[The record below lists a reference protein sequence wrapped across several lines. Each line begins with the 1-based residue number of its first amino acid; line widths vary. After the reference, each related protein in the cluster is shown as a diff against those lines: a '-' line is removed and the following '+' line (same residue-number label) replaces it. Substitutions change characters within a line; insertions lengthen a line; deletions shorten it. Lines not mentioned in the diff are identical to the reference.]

1 MSEENKQQNTEA
13 MQYDTVLPAVLVG
26 YIILQNIHFRVGK
39 NNAWEQMQT
48 GFELE
53 FKKKIYPRK
62 ESAEEAVEQMK
73 KLYKKDEFEI
83 HPVYWYGR

>member
-1 MSEENKQQNTEA
+1 MSEENKQQNTEV
-13 MQYDTVLPAVLVG
+13 MQYETVLPAVLVG
-26 YIILQNIHFRVGK
+26 YIILQNTHFKVGK
-39 NNAWEQMQT
+39 NNVWEDMQT

>member
-1 MSEENKQQNTEA
+1 MSEKNKQQNTEA

-26 YIILQNIHFRVGK
+26 YIILQNMHFRVGK
-39 NNAWEQMQT
+39 NNAWEEMQT

-83 HPVYWYGR
+83 HSVYCYGR